1 MLASVSLVLGI
12 LIAAIIL
19 TVTRR
24 PTQRMVDSAPKPT
37 LLGWITL
44 GFGLI
49 ATMALVLGMSLS
61 SQPND
66 AGLGA
71 FLLSIALGFAAVVI
85 SIGAIIRRELHW
97 LTWVGLAIGLFPAIF
112 WIIFL
117 FGNIF
122 GGG

>member
-1 MLASVSLVLGI
+1 MLASISLVLGI
-12 LIAAIIL
+12 LLAMVILYFTRRQTPESSL
-19 TVTRR
+19 TV
-24 PTQRMVDSAPKPT
+24 SKPT
-37 LLGWITL
+37 TLGWFTL
-44 GFGLI
+44 AFGLI

-61 SQPND
+61 SQPNN
-66 AGLGA
+66 AGLGPL
-71 FLLSIALGFAAVVI
+71 LLSIALGFAAVVT

-112 WIIFL
+112 WIIFA